1 MCHENTEVFSFSFFL
16 SFFYLFIFLLFRQER
31 TQSEN
36 IQLTGWPVTHNW
48 ELLEFL
54 GHNRESRLVLSAF
67 PLTYQPVSAAVDLE
81 TEHFS
86 QALIP
91 EFFFFFSVYERC
103 NCTVINYLPFQTIS
117 KGLLGFTRSLL
128 LSKTVD

>member
-1 MCHENTEVFSFSFFL
+1 MKTLKYFL
-16 SFFYLFIFLLFRQER
+16 FVFYLFLFLLFRQER

-36 IQLTGWPVTHNW
+36 IQLTGWPVTQNW

-54 GHNRESRLVLSAF
+54 SHNRESRLVLSAF

-91 EFFFFFSVYERC
+91 EVEKNIYIFFFFQCV
-103 NCTVINYLPFQTIS
+103 
-117 KGLLGFTRSLL
+117 
-128 LSKTVD
+128 